1 MKDNIIL
8 IGFMGCG
15 KTSIGTRLSQRL
27 SYSFLD
33 TDEQIKA
40 KEGRSINPIFSE
52 KGEAYFRE
60 IETRTVRELLET
72 TEKTVISTGGGL
84 PLKEINGKLLQQ
96 LGFVVYLDV
105 TKETV
110 MERLA
115 RDTTRPLLNGPDKE
129 KRVEELLSFRQP
141 IYEYTAHITVNTNQ
155 RDFDDIIDD
164 IIRNYEIMMAREK
177 EKKENENHE
186 ITSKDE

>member
-15 KTSIGTRLSQRL
+15 KTSVGTRLSKRL
-27 SYSFLD
+27 SFAFLD
-33 TDEQIKA
+33 TDEQIAA
-40 KEGRSINPIFSE
+40 KEGKDISHIFSE

-60 IETRTVRELLET
+60 AETRVVRELLET
-72 TEKTVISTGGGL
+72 MEKTVISTGGGL
-84 PLKEINGKLLQQ
+84 PLREINGKVLQQ

-105 TKETV
+105 AGETV

-115 RDTTRPLLNGPDKE
+115 GDNTRPLLNRPDKE
-129 KRVEELLSFRQP
+129 KRVEELLSFRRP
-141 IYEYTAHITVNTNQ
+141 IYEYTAHITVDTNQ

-186 ITSKDE
+186 ITRRNE

>member
-15 KTSIGTRLSQRL
+15 KTSVGTRLAKRL

-33 TDEQIKA
+33 TDEQIKT
-40 KEGRSINPIFSE
+40 KEGRSISQIFLE
-52 KGEAYFRE
+52 KGESYFRE
-60 IETRTVRELLET
+60 IETQAVRELLET

-84 PLKEINGKLLQQ
+84 PLKEVNGKLLQQ

-105 TKETV
+105 AKETV

-129 KRVEELLSFRQP
+129 KRVEELLSFRRP

-186 ITSKDE
+186 IKSENE

>member
-15 KTSIGTRLSQRL
+15 KTSVGTRLAKRL

-33 TDEQIKA
+33 TDEQIKT
-40 KEGRSINPIFSE
+40 KEGRSINQIFSE

-60 IETRTVRELLET
+60 IETQAVRELLET

-84 PLKEINGKLLQQ
+84 PLKEVNGKLLQQ

-105 TKETV
+105 AKETV

-129 KRVEELLSFRQP
+129 KRVEELLSFRRP

-155 RDFDDIIDD
+155 RDFDNIIDD

-186 ITSKDE
+186 IKSENE

>member
-15 KTSIGTRLSQRL
+15 KTSVGTRLSQRL

-33 TDEQIKA
+33 TDEQIA
-40 KEGRSINPIFSE
+40 IKEKKSISSLFAE

-84 PLKEINGKLLQQ
+84 PLKEVNGKLLQQ

-105 TKETV
+105 AKETV

-115 RDTTRPLLNGPDKE
+115 RDTTRPLLDGPDKE
-129 KRVEELLSFRQP
+129 KKVEELLSFRRP